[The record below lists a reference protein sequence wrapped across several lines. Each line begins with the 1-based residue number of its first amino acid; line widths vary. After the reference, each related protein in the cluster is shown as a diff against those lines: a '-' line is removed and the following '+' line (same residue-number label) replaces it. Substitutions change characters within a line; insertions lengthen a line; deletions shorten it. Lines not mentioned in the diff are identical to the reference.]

1 MRVAHVIKVTRISG
15 AERHLLVLLSAL
27 RQRDVDA
34 HLLILVEADKPMT
47 DMVSAAKDRG
57 IPLRRLTI
65 HRDYDL
71 TLLFKIRRVLRQIKP
86 DIVHTHLIHADLYGL
101 FAAKL
106 AGIRTVIS
114 SRHNDDQFRFH
125 PMWRRISPALW
136 RLTSGGIAIS
146 AAIRDFMIEV
156 EAAPD
161 EKINVVQYG
170 LEHKWI
176 ADEEL
181 RAARRNLSVEL
192 RLDSDAL
199 LLGMVCRIVEQK
211 GIPYALRAFRQ
222 IRDRFPTANLI
233 IAGDGDLR
241 PQLEALAREL
251 GIDANVHWLGW
262 RGDALKLIGAFD
274 TLLMP
279 SLWEGFGLVLLEA
292 MSRRVPVIANRVSA
306 IPEVVAH
313 GQTGLLVEPR
323 DVDALAAAMAR
334 LLEDHALRQ
343 HMGLL
348 GAARL
353 EERFNVERMVSGTVA
368 VYKGYTRQLRR

>member
-1 MRVAHVIKVTRISG
+1 MRVAHLIKVTRISG

-27 RQRDVDA
+27 RQHDVDA
-34 HLLILVEADKPMT
+34 HLLILVEADKPMA
-47 DMVSAAKDRG
+47 DMVSAAKERG

-71 TLLFKIRRVLRQIKP
+71 TLIFKIRRALREIKP

-106 AGIRTVIS
+106 AGVGAVIS

-125 PMWRRISPALW
+125 PIWQRISPMMW
-136 RLTSGGIAIS
+136 RLTNGGIAIS
-146 AAIRDFMIEV
+146 AAIKDFMIEV
-156 EAAPD
+156 EDAPG
-161 EKINVVQYG
+161 EKIAVVHYG
-170 LEHKWI
+170 LEHKWV

-181 RAARRNLSVEL
+181 RAARQNLSVEL

-211 GIPYALRAFRQ
+211 GVPYALRALQQ

-262 RGDALKLIGAFD
+262 RGDAARLIGAFD
-274 TLLMP
+274 VLLMP

-306 IPEVVAH
+306 IPEIVVH
-313 GQTGLLVEPR
+313 GETGLLVAAR
-323 DVDALAAAMAR
+323 DVDALAAAMTR

-353 EERFNVERMVSGTVA
+353 EDRFSVDRMVSGTVA
-368 VYKGYTRQLRR
+368 VYRKTTAVD

>member
-1 MRVAHVIKVTRISG
+1 MRVAHIIKVTRISG

-27 RQRDVDA
+27 RQQNVDA
-34 HLLILVEADKPMT
+34 HLLILVEDDNPME
-47 DMVSAAKDRG
+47 DMVGAAKDRG

-65 HRDYDL
+65 YRDYDL
-71 TLLFKIRRVLRQIKP
+71 TLLFKLRRALRQLKP

-106 AGIRTVIS
+106 AGIPAVIS

-125 PMWRRISPALW
+125 PIWQRICPPIW
-136 RLTSGGIAIS
+136 RLTNGGIAIS
-146 AAIRDFMIEV
+146 EAIRDFMIEV
-156 EAAPD
+156 EGAPV
-161 EKINVVQYG
+161 EKITLVHYG
-170 LEHKWI
+170 LEHQWI
-176 ADEEL
+176 ADDAL
-181 RAARRNLSVEL
+181 RATRQNLSAEL
-192 RLDSDAL
+192 RLDSEAL

-211 GIPYALRAFRQ
+211 GIPYALRACQQ
-222 IRDRFPTANLI
+222 IQERFPTANLV
-233 IAGDGDLR
+233 IAGDGDQR

-262 RGDALKLIGAFD
+262 RGDAAKLIGAFD
-274 TLLMP
+274 VLLMP

-292 MSRRVPVIANRVSA
+292 MSRRVPVIASRVSA

-313 GQTGLLVEPR
+313 GETGLLVEAR
-323 DVDALAAAMAR
+323 DVDALAAAMTR
-334 LLEDHALRQ
+334 LLEDHALRH

-353 EERFNVERMVSGTVA
+353 EERFSVNRMVSGTIA
-368 VYKGYTRQLRR
+368 VYERCQH

>member
-27 RQRDVDA
+27 RQHDVDA
-34 HLLILVEADKPMT
+34 HLLILVEADKPMA
-47 DMVSAAKDRG
+47 DMVSAANDRG

-71 TLLFKIRRVLRQIKP
+71 TLIFKLGRALREIKP

-106 AGIRTVIS
+106 AGVGAVIS

-146 AAIRDFMIEV
+146 AAIKDFMIEV
-156 EAAPD
+156 EDAPD
-161 EKINVVQYG
+161 DKITVVHYG
-170 LEHKWI
+170 LEHSWI

-181 RAARRNLSVEL
+181 RAARQNLSAEL

-222 IRDRFPTANLI
+222 IWDRFPTANLI

-241 PQLEALAREL
+241 LQLEALAREL

-274 TLLMP
+274 ALLMP

-313 GQTGLLVEPR
+313 GETGLLVEPR

-353 EERFNVERMVSGTVA
+353 EERFNVERMVCGTVA
-368 VYKGYTRQLRR
+368 VYKGYTWRARQ

>member
-1 MRVAHVIKVTRISG
+1 MRVAHIIKVTRISG

-27 RQRDVDA
+27 RQHDVDA
-34 HLLILVEADKPMT
+34 HLLILVEGDKPME

-65 HRDYDL
+65 HRDCDL
-71 TLLFKIRRVLRQIKP
+71 TLLFKIRRALREIKP
-86 DIVHTHLIHADLYGL
+86 DIVHSHLIHADLYGL

-125 PMWRRISPALW
+125 PIWQRISPVIW
-136 RLTSGGIAIS
+136 RLTNGGIAIS
-146 AAIRDFMIEV
+146 AAIRDFMTEV
-156 EAAPD
+156 EDAPG
-161 EKINVVQYG
+161 EKITVVHYG
-170 LEHKWI
+170 LEHKWVP
-176 ADEEL
+176 DEEL
-181 RAARRNLSVEL
+181 RAARRALSAEL
-192 RLDSDAL
+192 RLDSEAL

-211 GIPYALRAFRQ
+211 GIPYALRACQQ
-222 IRDRFPTANLI
+222 IQDRFPTANLV

-262 RGDALKLIGAFD
+262 RSDAAKLIGAFD
-274 TLLMP
+274 ALLMP

-306 IPEVVAH
+306 IPEVVVH
-313 GQTGLLVEPR
+313 GETGLLVEAR

-353 EERFNVERMVSGTVA
+353 EERFSVERMVSATIA
-368 VYKGYTRQLRR
+368 VYQAHRR